1 MKNFAKIVGIIL
13 IICLLFCACVKNEVI
28 EYSYY
33 NANEQK
39 TTFEKKTEKF
49 TGKLEPQLILN
60 AVAKNQT
67 LPQNLLVESF
77 EIISGYDTRIELGL
91 SAGLNEF
98 LEELS
103 ATGKYVVLAC
113 LVNSFLENYN
123 ADGIKLSTGGQ
134 EIVGCQGFIGK
145 FSFEVPK
152 EPEVIVTPE
161 PTPTPGPT
169 HQPGKKIV
177 ALTFDDG
184 PHTKYTKLIVDKLA
198 EYNASATFFIVG
210 NRVVDKNG
218 EVEQACADAIKYAV
232 DKGNEVEIHAYTHQH
247 YYNKCDDATYTNEL
261 EKTAQIIEQYTG
273 KAPKYMRPVG
283 GSITNQ
289 RVKDCKY
296 AVVIWNCDS
305 EDWKNKSIPGD
316 QAQIDKIV
324 NNVMSTV
331 KNRGIILMHEI
342 YENSYLAFCEIMKQ
356 LYAQGY
362 EVTSVSGLFGDGNVK
377 PGIKYSTAN

>member
-1 MKNFAKIVGIIL
+1 MKKIAKIVGIIL
-13 IICLLFCACVKNEVI
+13 IICLLFCSCKKNEV
-28 EYSYY
+28 EYVYY
-33 NANEQK
+33 VANEQK
-39 TTFEKKTEKF
+39 TSFEKKTAKMVG
-49 TGKLEPQLILN
+49 TLEPQMIVN
-60 AVAKNQT
+60 AVSENQT
-67 LPQNLLVESF
+67 LPQNTLVNSF
-77 EIISGYDTRIELGL
+77 NVIKGYDTRIELDL
-91 SAGLNEF
+91 SAGFNEF
-98 LEELS
+98 LETLD

-113 LVNSFLENYN
+113 LVNSFLESYT
-123 ADGIKLSTGGQ
+123 ADGIKLTSGG
-134 EIVGCQGFIGK
+134 EKIIGCVGFIGK

-152 EPEVIVTPE
+152 EPEVIVTPT
-161 PTPTPGPT
+161 PSPTPGPT
-169 HQPGKKIV
+169 HAPGKKVV

-184 PHTKYTKLIVDKLA
+184 PHSKYTKLIVDKLE

-232 DKGNEVEIHAYTHQH
+232 DKGNEVEIHAYTHQY
-247 YYNKCDDATYTNEL
+247 YYNKCSDEIYTNEL

-273 KAPKYMRPVG
+273 KAPKFMRPVG
-283 GSITNQ
+283 GSITSD
-289 RVKDCKY
+289 RVKNCKY

-342 YENSYLAFCEIMKQ
+342 YENSYLAFCEIMRQ

-377 PGIKYSTAN
+377 PGQKYSTAA